1 MENQGKKKS
10 QMNDSETFVFVAI
23 ATFVI
28 SILLMFLLG
37 GCASG
42 SSQNIEEEKVLINID
57 GINVEIVADEYGGQ
71 YLKQNTS
78 AGDIYVPYIGPTEE
92 PADTL
97 KFYNTKNKI
106 YANRRLGKGIL
117 QRFHIFARGDGASQ
131 TGN

>member
-71 YLKQNTS
+71 YLKQSTS

-92 PADTL
+92 PTDTL
-97 KFYNTKNKI
+97 RFYNAKNK
-106 YANRRLGKGIL
+106 
-117 QRFHIFARGDGASQ
+117 
-131 TGN
+131 